1 LCGGPELILL
11 QQQLADI
18 RPQVRDSVLEV
29 VNQGNAQM
37 PPGDVSGPPFTWRGD
52 FTETE
57 YQALFQKG
65 RPLLSSAWINDVTSR
80 LSPAVCLIK
89 IPAIQREATGFLIG
103 KDLVLTNYHVVNF
116 TPQDDMSAN
125 LSGME
130 LYFTESKIPDRV
142 FKLAPAANG
151 TTPLVAQS
159 TQTSRD
165 YVLLRVSEDVAA
177 VLSVQPFACD
187 GVTRPV
193 RGQSI
198 NILQHPKGEPLQISF
213 EKNGVSNVY
222 PDASTVQYIS
232 ITNEGSSG
240 SPCIDDDKRLVA
252 IHHAAK
258 ETPFGSI
265 REGILMSAIFSEIAG
280 YL

>member
-1 LCGGPELILL
+1 VLL
-11 QQQLADI
+11 QQQLAQI
-18 RPQVRDSVLEV
+18 RPQVRDSILEV
-29 VNQGNAQM
+29 VNQGNAQV
-37 PPGDVSGPPFTWRGD
+37 PSGNVTGPPFTWRGGD
-52 FTETE
+52 FPETE

-65 RPLLSSAWINDVTSR
+65 RPLISSAWINDVTSR

-89 IPAIQREATGFLIG
+89 IAAIGREATGFLIG

-125 LSGME
+125 LSNME

-142 FKLAPAANG
+142 FKLASAVNG

-159 TQTSRD
+159 AQTSRD
-165 YVLLRVSEDVAA
+165 YVLLRVSEDVSQ
-177 VLSVQPFACD
+177 VLSVQPFVCD

-198 NILQHPKGEPLQISF
+198 NILQHPNGEPSLQISF

-232 ITNEGSSG
+232 ITQDGSSG

-265 REGILMSAIFSEIAG
+265 REGILMSAIFSEIAAF
-280 YL
+280 L